1 MGKSFKKNPVKKIH
15 GRSKEDYWSKVRS
28 RTKTILN
35 STPVEELD
43 EKIPD
48 PKELINDYSY
58 IDWVG
63 RDETDDK
70 YYRK

>member
-35 STPVEELD
+35 STPIEELD

-48 PKELINDYSY
+48 AKELINDYNY
-58 IDWVG
+58 VDLAI
-63 RDETDDK
+63 RNEEDDK
-70 YYRK
+70 FYRK

>member
-15 GRSKEDYWSKVRS
+15 GRSKDDYWSKVRS

-35 STPVEELD
+35 STPLEELD

-48 PKELINDYSY
+48 PKELINDYNY
-58 IDWVG
+58 IDWIG
-63 RDETDDK
+63 RNETDDK
-70 YYRK
+70 YYKK